1 MLQTLH
7 KYMTRNVPIYGMNQG
22 TVGFLMNEY
31 SEADLH
37 ERLAGANV
45 AELHPLRMRAVTE
58 GGAEHE
64 ARSEEGR
71 VGKACVRPCRYRWGP
86 VHAKHK
92 KTEIEKYHKT

>member
-58 GGAEHE
+58 GGAENE
-64 ARSEEGR
+64 ALANNEVALLRQTRHTAKLRIPIDGR
-71 VGKACVRPCRYRWGP
+71 VRVAEQLRDG
-86 VHAKHK
+86 
-92 KTEIEKYHKT
+92 